1 MDAELAAATRAPPF
15 GPGDPAPWFE
25 AATPTNPHFH
35 FSTSVGRYMLL
46 GFLPSPGRQRDAAL
60 SAFQAHRS
68 LFNDGKLSAFLV
80 VRDAASIARAQNQ
93 SPGLRWF
100 LDADGAVSR
109 LYGALDGAPD
119 ATLGGDAAEHPYWL
133 VLDPSHRVLDRFA
146 ISNVAGLFAALKML
160 PEVADYAGAELFAP
174 VLIVPRVFDAD
185 LCKRLIAL
193 YEADGGAQSG
203 VMRDVDGRTVGV
215 LDDFKRRRD
224 VAIENPD
231 LRKELLARLERC
243 LMPEIAKVYQFKVTR
258 IERYMV
264 ACYDAADGGYFRA
277 HRDNETLGT
286 AHRKFACSI
295 NLNAEEF
302 EGGDLRFP
310 EFGPRTYRPPTGGA
324 VIFAC
329 GLQHEARPVTR
340 GRRYAFLPF
349 FYDEA
354 GQTVREANAD
364 FLGDPAAQAMARPVP

>member
-1 MDAELAAATRAPPF
+1 VTDADLAAAAWSPPF

-46 GFLPSPGRQRDAAL
+46 GFLPSPGPARDAAL
-60 SAFQAHRS
+60 AAVQAHRD
-68 LFNDGKLSAFLV
+68 LFNDRKLAAFLV
-80 VRDAASIARAQNQ
+80 LRDAASIAKARNE
-93 SPGLRWF
+93 PLGLRWF

-109 LYGALDGAPD
+109 LYGALDSASG
-119 ATLGGDAAEHPYWL
+119 AEHPYWL
-133 VLDPSHRVLDRFA
+133 LLDPSHRVLRSFA
-146 ISNVAGLFAALKML
+146 VSDATGLFAALEAL

-174 VLIVPRVFDAD
+174 VLIVPRVFDRD

-193 YEADGGAQSG
+193 YETEGGELSG

-224 VAIENPD
+224 VTVEDPA
-231 LRKELLARLERC
+231 LRRELLVRLQYC
-243 LMPEIAKVYQFKVTR
+243 LMPEIAKVYQFQVTR
-258 IERYMV
+258 LERYMV
-264 ACYDAADGGYFRA
+264 ACYDAAEGGYFRA

-295 NLNAEEF
+295 NLNAEDF

-329 GLQHEARPVTR
+329 GLQHEATPVTR
-340 GRRYAFLPF
+340 GRRFAFLPF

-354 GQTVREANAD
+354 GQAIREANAD
-364 FLGDPAAQAMARPVP
+364 DLADPVRQASARATP